1 MRARSVVMVALLKCC
16 TFALSAV
23 ILAGCCGYG
32 TSRYSPPRELIAWDG
47 LGRSPDMI
55 RPVTAHK
62 PTREAKAEAVA
73 KPEYDEIDAPNVE
86 RHSKEWWA
94 LRERADRVADAALTR
109 KLVICQGCLPAPAQD
124 GDATASVT
132 R

>member
-1 MRARSVVMVALLKCC
+1 MTMALLRCC

-32 TSRYSPPRELIAWDG
+32 TSRYSPPRALVAWDG
-47 LGRSPDMI
+47 LGRSPDDV
-55 RPVTAHK
+55 RPVAVHK
-62 PTREAKAEAVA
+62 SKRPARTEAVTE
-73 KPEYDEIDAPNVE
+73 PDYDAIDASNVE
-86 RHSKEWWA
+86 PHSKEWWA
-94 LRERADRVADAALTR
+94 LRERADRVADVALTR
-109 KLVICQGCLPAPAQD
+109 KLVICRGCLPASAQD